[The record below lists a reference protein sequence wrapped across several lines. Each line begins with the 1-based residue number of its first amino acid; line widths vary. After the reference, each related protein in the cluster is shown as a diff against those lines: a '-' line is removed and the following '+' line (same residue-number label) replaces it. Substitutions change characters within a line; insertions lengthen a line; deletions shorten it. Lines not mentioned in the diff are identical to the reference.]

1 LIVEEIKAKY
11 LEERIEMPQV
21 ELPLWRQIGYAVGM
35 LGWSIMINIIAVML
49 IYFYV
54 PPINSGMGLLIPQ
67 AVILGIFT
75 SLSLIAASG
84 RLLDAITDP
93 LLASLSDRS
102 KHPKGRRLPFMKLAI
117 LPSVLFGLLIFVPLE
132 YLESYRNVWWLL
144 LMQAAFYVSIT
155 AYIIPYNALLPELAG
170 DSDAKVKLST
180 WLSLAFVLGIIFSS
194 QTPLLADLMEFFFD
208 IEHRHTAF
216 QLAISSLFVLGGI
229 FMAVPLWAIDEQ
241 RYCTGAAT
249 TEPLFSALKH
259 ILSNRNFLVFITAD
273 LSYFVAITVISS
285 SMLYLVRSLLFLEEA
300 VGGQVMGVMVISSL
314 LFYPLV
320 ISMAREWGKRK
331 LVMWS
336 LFFLGLLL
344 MSMYFLGKIPL
355 SPRVQIFG
363 FAILAAIPGAFLGI
377 LPYAII
383 AEIAE
388 QDGLQTGEQKE
399 GMFFAVRNFSTK
411 LGQTVGIMGFAILTL
426 WGKDPYDDFGIRMA
440 LVLGGALCIVAALI
454 FTRFRE

>member
-1 LIVEEIKAKY
+1 
-11 LEERIEMPQV
+11 
-21 ELPLWRQIGYAVGM
+21 M

-54 PPINSGMGLLIPQ
+54 PPSNSGMGLLIPQ
-67 AVILGIFT
+67 AAILGVFT

-93 LLASLSDRS
+93 LLASFSDRS
-102 KHPKGRRLPFMKLAI
+102 QHPKGRRLPFMKMAI
-117 LPSVLFGLLIFVPLE
+117 LPSVIFGLLIFVPLE

-144 LMQAAFYVSIT
+144 FIQAAFYVSIT
-155 AYIIPYNALLPELAG
+155 AYIIPYNALLPELAP
-170 DSDAKVKLST
+170 DSESKVRLST

-194 QTPLLADLMEFFFD
+194 QAPAIADL
-208 IEHRHTAF
+208 IEYTFQINHRHTAF
-216 QLAISSLFVLGGI
+216 QLSIGSLFVLGGC
-229 FMAVPLWAIDEQ
+229 FMLIPVLAIDER
-241 RYCTGAAT
+241 RYCSGAPT
-249 TEPLFSALKH
+249 SVPLVPALKH

-273 LSYFVAITVISS
+273 LSYFVAITIISS

-300 VGGQVMGVMVISSL
+300 IGGQVMGVMVLSSL

-320 ISMAREWGKRK
+320 IRLAGQLGKRK

-336 LFFLGLLL
+336 LFFLGVLLL
-344 MSMYFLGKIPL
+344 GMFFLGKIPL
-355 SPRVQIFG
+355 PPKAQIFG

-388 QDGLQTGEQKE
+388 RDGQHTGEQKE

-411 LGQTVGIMGFAILTL
+411 LGQTAGIMGFAILTL
-426 WGKDPYDDFGIRMA
+426 WGKDPNDDLGIRLA
-440 LVLGGALCIVAALI
+440 LVFGGLLCLIAGLI
-454 FTRFRE
+454 FSRFSE